1 MRKIVNKKMYNT
13 NTAVE
18 IASCSNDASTS
29 DFNYYEETLYKK
41 KTGEF
46 FLYGE
51 GNAASKYSRS
61 CGTNNW
67 CGGWAIKPMTNEEA
81 REWME
86 KYGDV
91 DKYIEVFG
99 EPEE

>member
-1 MRKIVNKKMYNT
+1 MRKIINKKMYNT

-29 DFNYYEETLYKK
+29 DFDYYEETLYKK

-51 GNAASKYSRS
+51 EMQQANIADHA
-61 CGTNNW
+61 
-67 CGGWAIKPMTNEEA
+67 
-81 REWME
+81 
-86 KYGDV
+86 
-91 DKYIEVFG
+91 
-99 EPEE
+99 EPIIGVAVGQLSQ